1 MLTFMQSSQS
11 RFFILLSF
19 FFFISPLWANAA
31 SQLLISEIQYNPVG
45 TDDKHEYIEVCN
57 AGADSV
63 DMVGYK
69 LYESSSNH
77 ALTLRRGSST
87 LGKDACAVLVTDP
100 ATFMLDY
107 PSFSATLFE
116 ASFALVNTGEPLVLR
131 DVGGADV
138 DGVAYASSQGG
149 NGDGKTL
156 HRAGTVFVGGSASPG
171 CETGLV
177 GTSTGSTGG
186 TAGTTDTNTTPADTT
201 TPPTSV
207 TTIFH
212 TVTIEPPAQLFVR
225 TVPTI
230 TTATGSVVT
239 FTAEAYNA
247 KGSNEDAQ
255 FTWVYGDGMRDGQ
268 LNTSNKSVTHIYKH
282 SGEYEAVVTAS
293 KMGLTGEAR
302 VRVVVTD
309 SPLKIQLT
317 EEDSVVEI
325 INTGAVPVDLTGVRL
340 VNGSSQTYTI
350 PDKTRVLPKSR
361 LALALVDIGLT
372 DRRMPRE
379 VTLMYADGSKK
390 LSVTGTVTPSYAPS
404 PIAINKPNEPMTLL
418 GFGKAVSLAV
428 AGQNLSSTSTAAVVA
443 SADSVAAVPIA
454 SVVPEVKKVPLR
466 AVAQRAP
473 SPTLSK
479 KEIHGEVPVV
489 TPETPIDSNPQTA
502 AGVQSM
508 SSIPTWLLLI
518 VGSMLLSTGVFAS
531 WVIGKN
537 PS

>member
-1 MLTFMQSSQS
+1 VQISNYEARVYDFFMKYIYSLCV
-11 RFFILLSF
+11 I
-19 FFFISPLWANAA
+19 FISSTQISLAA

-87 LGKDACAVLVTDP
+87 LGKDSCAVLVTDP

-116 ASFALVNTGEPLVLR
+116 ASFSLVNTGEPLVLR

-138 DGVAYASSQGG
+138 DGIAYVSAQSG

-156 HRAGTVFVGGSASPG
+156 HRTGTVFVGGTASPG
-171 CETGLV
+171 SEAGLV
-177 GTSTGSTGG
+177 GTSAGSGSGAGTGSGS
-186 TAGTTDTNTTPADTT
+186 GTTDTNNTPADTT

-239 FTAEAYNA
+239 FAAEAYNA

-255 FTWVYGDGMRDGQ
+255 FVWVYGDGMRDGQ
-268 LNTSNKSVTHIYKH
+268 LNSSNKSVAHIYKH
-282 SGEYEAVVTAS
+282 AGEYEAVVTAS
-293 KMGLTGEAR
+293 KMGLSGEAR

-317 EEDSVVEI
+317 EEDTVVEI
-325 INTGAVPVDLTGVRL
+325 INTGAVPVDLTGVRII
-340 VNGSSQTYTI
+340 NGSSQTYTI
-350 PDKTRVLPKSR
+350 PDKTRALPKSR
-361 LALALVDIGLT
+361 LALVLTDIGLT

-390 LSVTGTVTPSYAPS
+390 LSVAGTVAPSYVPP

-418 GFGKAVSLAV
+418 GFGKAVSLATV
-428 AGQNLSSTSTAAVVA
+428 GVPLSSTSKIAAA
-443 SADSVAAVPIA
+443 TEMP
-454 SVVPEVKKVPLR
+454 KVQNR
-466 AVAQRAP
+466 
-473 SPTLSK
+473 TND
-479 KEIHGEVPVV
+479 V
-489 TPETPIDSNPQTA
+489 TPADTPSSVESMPQTA
-502 AGVQSM
+502 ATASAM
-508 SSIPTWLLLI
+508 SGIPAWLLLI
-518 VGSMLLSTGVFAS
+518 AGSMLLGTGLFAS